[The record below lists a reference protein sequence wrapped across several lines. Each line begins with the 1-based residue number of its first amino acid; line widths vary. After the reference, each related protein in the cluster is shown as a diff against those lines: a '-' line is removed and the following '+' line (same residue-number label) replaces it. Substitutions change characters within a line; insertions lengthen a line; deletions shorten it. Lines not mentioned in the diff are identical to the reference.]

1 MVTRIGDITPPVPGM
16 GGAAAGA
23 SPVSGKDFASYV
35 EDAAKASVDTMYQGE
50 TLSKAGIAGTA
61 DLTEVVAA
69 VNDAE
74 LTLQTVTSLRDKLVS
89 AYQEIIRMPI

>member
-1 MVTRIGDITPPVPGM
+1 MVTRIGDITPPIPGVG
-16 GGAAAGA
+16 GGAGDK
-23 SPVSGKDFASYV
+23 PVNGKDFASFV
-35 EDAAKASVDTMYQGE
+35 QDAAKSSVDTMYQGE

-74 LTLQTVTSLRDKLVS
+74 LTLQTVTALRDKLVS

>member
-1 MVTRIGDITPPVPGM
+1 MVTRIGDITPPVPGVG
-16 GGAAAGA
+16 GGAADK
-23 SPVSGKDFASYV
+23 PVAGKDFASFV
-35 EDAAKASVDTMYQGE
+35 QDAAETSIDTMYKGE

-74 LTLQTVTSLRDKLVS
+74 LTLQTVTALRDKLVS

>member
-1 MVTRIGDITPPVPGM
+1 MVTRIGDITPPIPGVG
-16 GGAAAGA
+16 GGAAEAAKG
-23 SPVSGKDFASYV
+23 GKDFASFV
-35 EDAAKASVDTMYQGE
+35 KDAAETSVETMYKGE

-61 DLTEVVAA
+61 DLTDVVAA

-74 LTLQTVTSLRDKLVS
+74 LTLQTVTALRDKLVS

>member
-1 MVTRIGDITPPVPGM
+1 MVTGIGTIVPAALPSV
-16 GGAAAGA
+16 GGVGET
-23 SPVSGKDFASYV
+23 PVSGKDFASFV
-35 EDAAKASVDTMYQGE
+35 QDAADASIDTMYNGE

-74 LTLQTVTSLRDKLVS
+74 MTLQTVTALRDKLVT
-89 AYQEIIRMPI
+89 AFQEILRMPI

>member
-1 MVTRIGDITPPVPGM
+1 MVTRIGDITPPVPGLGA
-16 GGAAAGA
+16 GGADK
-23 SPVSGKDFASYV
+23 PVSGKDFASFV
-35 EDAAKASVDTMYQGE
+35 QDAAESSVDTMYKGE

-74 LTLQTVTSLRDKLVS
+74 LTLQTVTALRDKLVS

>member
-16 GGAAAGA
+16 GGGVGDA
-23 SPVSGKDFASYV
+23 PVNGKDFASFV
-35 EDAAKASVDTMYQGE
+35 KDAAETSVDTMYKGE

-61 DLTEVVAA
+61 ELTDVVAA

-74 LTLQTVTSLRDKLVS
+74 LTLQTVTTLRDKLVS

>member
-1 MVTRIGDITPPVPGM
+1 MVTRIGDITPPIPGI
-16 GGAAAGA
+16 GAGA
-23 SPVSGKDFASYV
+23 GNAPVSGKDFASYV
-35 EDAAKASVDTMYQGE
+35 EDAAKSSVNTMYQGE

-74 LTLQTVTSLRDKLVS
+74 LTLQTVAALRDKLVS